1 MQTRTYKD
9 LFRLITSMI
18 GTGGELPG
26 SGTED
31 TQVADF
37 INRRFQQA
45 FDQSP
50 IWPRYFVSSEERD
63 LISIALSGVAGTDN
77 TELNS
82 NYAFLGKT
90 QSASDYGGTT
100 INPGTDV
107 WYSKDSATTPTIG
120 SSDITNA
127 TVIYQQ
133 QSQGSSDGIRWIVRT
148 GATISYQ
155 KLDSKTFVVSE
166 IASGSIRLK
175 ESTGGTAT
183 SPLDVVNWVKLSGI
197 TGTPKLLSKQ
207 LILYSQNYSLAYGSS
222 STIGD
227 FNRIHRKRAF
237 VDNSAI
243 EYEFFVDFDG
253 ANILNISNTNDTSVF
268 VSYKKQFTPFT
279 VTTDFYNSTVEVPG
293 EFFNF
298 IAHAVYADFLR
309 VQNRQ
314 QEAIAEEQVAQTYLA
329 LELEKIDIRS
339 NNNTVNKRF
348 STYVNRQSR

>member
-50 IWPRYFVSSEERD
+50 IWPRYFVNSEARDIISLVISGLAAGSSED
-63 LISIALSGVAGTDN
+63 ISSAVNANYILIGQDNGGSGAVSGTNVYYNPALGTKTSSQIDSTVIIYKRTSTNRWEIEENGRINLNADGSFSVVPSTGNPVLVESDSVKKDNPSEVVTWTLTTAGIDKISGTPLIVD
-77 TELNS
+77 EQLIP
-82 NYAFLGKT
+82 YAQTGKT
-90 QSASDYGGTT
+90 
-100 INPGTDV
+100 
-107 WYSKDSATTPTIG
+107 
-120 SSDITNA
+120 
-127 TVIYQQ
+127 
-133 QSQGSSDGIRWIVRT
+133 
-148 GATISYQ
+148 
-155 KLDSKTFVVSE
+155 
-166 IASGSIRLK
+166 
-175 ESTGGTAT
+175 
-183 SPLDVVNWVKLSGI
+183 
-197 TGTPKLLSKQ
+197 
-207 LILYSQNYSLAYGSS
+207 
-222 STIGD
+222 TIGD

-237 VDNSAI
+237 LNNSAV
-243 EYEFFVDFDG
+243 EYEFFVDLNG
-253 ANILNISNTNDTSVF
+253 ANILNITSTTDNEAF
-268 VSYKKQFTPFT
+268 VSYKKQCTPFT
-279 VTTDFYNSTVEVPG
+279 VTTDYYNSTVEVPG

-314 QEAIAEEQVAQTYLA
+314 QEAISEEQVAQTYLA

>member
-50 IWPRYFVSSEERD
+50 VWPRYFVNSEARDIIYLNISGLGAGSSTD
-63 LISIALSGVAGTDN
+63 SSSATNGNYIFLGQDDGANGAVAGSDVYYNPARGTPSDTAINSTIIYKAASTNSWSIDESMDVAIAADGSTSVNTGTGDTVLFEADSTKKDN
-77 TELNS
+77 PSE
-82 NYAFLGKT
+82 
-90 QSASDYGGTT
+90 
-100 INPGTDV
+100 
-107 WYSKDSATTPTIG
+107 
-120 SSDITNA
+120 
-127 TVIYQQ
+127 
-133 QSQGSSDGIRWIVRT
+133 
-148 GATISYQ
+148 
-155 KLDSKTFVVSE
+155 VVTWTL
-166 IASGSIRLK
+166 IASKIS
-175 ESTGGTAT
+175 
-183 SPLDVVNWVKLSGI
+183 
-197 TGTPKLLSKQ
+197 GTPLVVDQQ
-207 LILYSQNYSLAYGSS
+207 LIPYAQTGKD
-222 STIGD
+222 TIGD

-237 VDNSAI
+237 LNNSAL
-243 EYEFFVDFDG
+243 EYEFFVDFNG
-253 ANILNISNTNDTSVF
+253 ANILNIANSTDNEAF

-279 VTTDFYNSTVEVPG
+279 VTSDFYNSTVEVPG

-339 NNNTVNKRF
+339 NNNTINKRF